1 MKFFIMGSMMIYL
14 SSFETSDLMVQ
25 PYKNINQSEPQF
37 EATVNL
43 LMQSMYAIL
52 FQTQVVHTIQQGRA
66 GT

>member
-1 MKFFIMGSMMIYL
+1 MGSMMIYL
-14 SSFETSDLMVQ
+14 SSLETSDLMEQ
-25 PYKNINQSEPQF
+25 PYMSKNINQSEPQF

-52 FQTQVVHTIQQGRA
+52 FQTQVIHTIQEERA